1 MKLMTKF
8 FYAITCWAAALTAG
22 VAGAFEPTQINRT
35 YGNGSFWGSRAADL
49 DPLWSVDVGAVFLR
63 RQSTD
68 FTGNFEPF
76 EFGFEAGVD
85 ADIRRRIG
93 DGNHLQVRY
102 FGVDSWSD
110 QPAPL
115 GSSLAFHNYES
126 SLHSTEINLRSQRS
140 DWLTLL
146 GGFRWVELQDNR
158 FFDQNTTNPNS
169 NEIDIVNQ
177 NQMYGGQL
185 GTDILLWDRG
195 GPLTVNTELKA
206 GIFSNRAKSYRERL
220 ASPGMQIPPVG
231 TWEDRS
237 YQTAFV
243 GDLGINAQYRLTDRL
258 AVRGGYQLMWVE
270 GLSLADA
277 YGNRFDGDTTID
289 TTGGLFY
296 YGATVGLELRW

>member
-1 MKLMTKF
+1 MTKI
-8 FYAITCWAAALTAG
+8 FYAITCWAAVLTVG
-22 VAGAFEPTQINRT
+22 VAGAFEPTQNNRT
-35 YGNGSFWGSRAADL
+35 NGIGNVWGSRTSNL

-63 RQSTD
+63 RESTNFD
-68 FTGNFEPF
+68 TNFEPF
-76 EFGFEAGVD
+76 DFGFEAGVD

-110 QPAPL
+110 QPTALIPTP
-115 GSSLAFHNYES
+115 AFHNYES

-146 GGFRWVELQDNR
+146 GGFRWVELQDSRYFNA
-158 FFDQNTTNPNS
+158 NPNNPNS
-169 NEIDIVNQ
+169 NEVDIVNQ

-220 ASPGMQIPPVG
+220 ASPGAQIPPVG
-231 TWEDRS
+231 MQEDRS

-243 GDLGINAQYRLTDRL
+243 GDLGVNAKYRLTDRL

-277 YGNRFDGDTTID
+277 YGDRFNTDTTID

-296 YGATVGLELRW
+296 YGATVGLELSW

>member
-1 MKLMTKF
+1 MRKCFVMLS
-8 FYAITCWAAALTAG
+8 CLALVSTASVAVALEPIIANRENG
-22 VAGAFEPTQINRT
+22 VG
-35 YGNGSFWGSRAADL
+35 GFWSQRAPNL
-49 DPLWSVDVGAVFLR
+49 DPLWTVDVGSVFLR
-63 RQSTD
+63 RESTN
-68 FTGNFEPF
+68 FAGNFEPF

-85 ADIRRRIG
+85 TDIRRRIG
-93 DGNHLQVRY
+93 NGNHLQVRY

-110 QPAPL
+110 QPASINGGP
-115 GSSLAFHNYES
+115 AFHNYDS

-158 FFDQNTTNPNS
+158 FFNQNTNNPNS

-220 ASPGMQIPPVG
+220 ASPPIGQVPSVG

-243 GDLGINAQYRLTDRL
+243 GDLGVNAKYRLTDRL
-258 AVRGGYQLMWVE
+258 AIRGGYQLMWVE

-277 YGNRFDGDTTID
+277 YGNNFDDNITID

-296 YGATVGLELRW
+296 YGATVGFELSW